1 MSHGLSG
8 CGSAVP
14 FRARGSSSALRVSLH
29 CVRDHLKCLSALRG
43 CADELV
49 EIKGFP
55 VLKHEV
61 DGATQLAGEDG
72 VAFEL
77 AVLRFEASG
86 VGVEIFVVAFAKH
99 GGLTEGPSQIGVAEL
114 GPPEALDLA
123 GTGDGALDEAT
134 VAEEVLRGG
143 KTVDGLD
150 FVENGQSQGLA
161 DAGDGAQQGEVARLF
176 PFGDSEEFLFQLLD
190 GVVVL
195 NDQLDILLKGKTLTG
210 VFGGFEEGLEP
221 FLAVVAELGDRTIA
235 PGHLAGA
242 DALEQFDALPDIGG
256 ALTEEVSH
264 GALGGRV
271 DVGRRD
277 QIAAQKVGEFF
288 GVNAVIFVFTAV
300 DGL

>member
-86 VGVEIFVVAFAKH
+86 VGVEILVVAFPEH
-99 GGLTEGPSQIGVAEL
+99 GGLTEGPSQKGVAEL
-114 GPPEALDLA
+114 GPP
-123 GTGDGALDEAT
+123 
-134 VAEEVLRGG
+134 
-143 KTVDGLD
+143 
-150 FVENGQSQGLA
+150 
-161 DAGDGAQQGEVARLF
+161 
-176 PFGDSEEFLFQLLD
+176 
-190 GVVVL
+190 
-195 NDQLDILLKGKTLTG
+195 
-210 VFGGFEEGLEP
+210 
-221 FLAVVAELGDRTIA
+221 
-235 PGHLAGA
+235 
-242 DALEQFDALPDIGG
+242 
-256 ALTEEVSH
+256 
-264 GALGGRV
+264 
-271 DVGRRD
+271 
-277 QIAAQKVGEFF
+277 
-288 GVNAVIFVFTAV
+288 
-300 DGL
+300 